1 VSCAGLCHAA
11 FLRQIPINH
20 TERLIYSDNAGRLP
34 NLLNLN
40 RLIYFTTVAE
50 TASFTGAGDRLGVA
64 KAVVSHQVGKLEQE
78 LGVTLI
84 RRTTRRATLT
94 EEGRNFYERALVIL
108 RESEAAYG
116 EISQRALE
124 PAGTLR
130 LTVQID
136 YGMKV
141 VAPVIAAYLK
151 KYPHMRVEAS
161 FDDVVSDLVR
171 DEKDLGIRL
180 GLLPDSSNLARRLG
194 ATGQVVV
201 ASPDFARSL
210 RPDVTP
216 RAAKALPWIGNLQLR
231 GISQWR
237 FSRGDETVLTELNPI
252 VDCDKTPTVR
262 ACALA
267 GAGLATLPEF
277 TVREDIAHGR
287 LVRIFA
293 DWAQPEVGIHAV
305 YPPAQFRPAKVR
317 RFVDLL
323 LEAEKRR
330 VSGSASG

>member
-1 VSCAGLCHAA
+1 MV
-11 FLRQIPINH
+11 
-20 TERLIYSDNAGRLP
+20 DVLP

-40 RLIYFTTVAE
+40 RLVYFTTVAE
-50 TASFTGAGDRLGVA
+50 TASFTEAGNRLGVA
-64 KAVVSHQVGKLEQE
+64 KAVVSHQVGKLEEE
-78 LGVTLI
+78 LGVTLM

-116 EISQRALE
+116 EISRRALE
-124 PAGTLR
+124 PTGTLR

-141 VAPVIAAYLK
+141 VAPVIATYLK
-151 KYPHMRVEAS
+151 KYPQMRVEVN

-171 DEKDLGIRL
+171 EEKDLGIRL
-180 GLLPDSSNLARRLG
+180 GWLADSSNLARRMG
-194 ATGQVVV
+194 AMRQVVV
-201 ASPDFARSL
+201 ASPGFALSL

-216 RAAKALPWIGNLQLR
+216 HAAKTLPWIGNRQLR
-231 GISQWR
+231 GISQWH
-237 FSRGDETVLTELNPI
+237 FSKGNETVLTVLNPI
-252 VDCDKTPTVR
+252 VECDKTPTVR

-267 GAGLATLPEF
+267 GAGLATLPDF
-277 TVREDIAHGR
+277 TVEEDIAQGR
-287 LVRIFA
+287 LVQIFA
-293 DWAQPEVGIHAV
+293 DWTLPDTELHAI

-330 VSGSASG
+330 ASGIAPG